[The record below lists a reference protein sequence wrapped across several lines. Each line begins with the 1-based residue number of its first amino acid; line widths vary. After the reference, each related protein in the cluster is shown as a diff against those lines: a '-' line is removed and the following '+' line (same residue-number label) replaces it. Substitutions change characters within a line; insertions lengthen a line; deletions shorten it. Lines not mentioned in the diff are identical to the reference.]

1 MATLK
6 RRLENLEKSSG
17 DGEMT
22 HDEWVLHWMDKPS
35 LIDPSPPE
43 ITDEQIEEC
52 LRPTHNKPGGSHAK
66 P

>member
-6 RRLENLEKSSG
+6 QRLENLEMSSG

-35 LIDPSPPE
+35 LINIAS
-43 ITDEQIEEC
+43 
-52 LRPTHNKPGGSHAK
+52 
-66 P
+66 

>member
-35 LIDPSPPE
+35 LIDPSLPE
-43 ITDEQIEEC
+43 ITDEQIEEF
-52 LRPTHNKPGGSHAK
+52 LRPTRNKPGKNHAK
-66 P
+66 S